1 MNDQIIQP
9 RNPQPLDIATYVPL
23 SLITLLGLIVLQ
35 EPSRRIMALVLCLAF
50 GLNHAFRFRAVKNY
64 LSLFIH
70 FLIQTAIIVTLAV
83 ISAPSDAFY
92 FLLFI
97 LGIQVT
103 MLLPIRS
110 ALPWMVVFYLL
121 DSNGVFLNMNSG
133 GLIELLFN
141 GTAMFFT
148 GILGYSLRQ
157 TEIARRE
164 KEQVIEELKT
174 TQNQLQELAVAEER
188 ARLARELHDS
198 LGHQLTVAVVQLEGA
213 QRLIPTK
220 PDQATLMI
228 ATMRDEL
235 KGALAELRST
245 VTAMRS
251 PVTEN
256 QPLESALLTLSQSFQ
271 QNTGLATHFISAQNF
286 PALPD
291 PYRLAFYRAVQEG
304 LTNIQ
309 RHAGAQN
316 AWIHINIE
324 GANLTLIV
332 EDDGKGFE
340 HHIQN
345 MHGAGLLGLRE
356 RAEQL
361 GGQMQISERTGGGT
375 QLSFIVPM
383 PEKRNL
389 HD

>member
-9 RNPQPLDIATYVPL
+9 RNPRPLDIATYVPL
-23 SLITLLGLIVLQ
+23 TLITLLGLIVLQ

-50 GLNHAFRFRAVKNY
+50 GLHHAFRFRAVNTY
-64 LSLFIH
+64 LSLFVH
-70 FLIQTAIIVTLAV
+70 FLIQTIIIVALAV
-83 ISAPSDAFY
+83 ISAPSNAFY
-92 FLLFI
+92 FLFFV

-110 ALPWMVVFYLL
+110 ALPWMVIFYLL

-141 GTAMFFT
+141 GAAMIFT
-148 GILGYSLRQ
+148 GVLGYSLRQ

-164 KEQVIEELKT
+164 KEQLIEDLRA

-188 ARLARELHDS
+188 TRLARELHDS

-220 PDQATLMI
+220 PDQATQMI

-235 KGALAELRST
+235 KGALAELRLT
-245 VTAMRS
+245 VSAMRS
-251 PVTEN
+251 PIADN
-256 QPLESALLTLSQSFQ
+256 QPLESALLALSKSFQ
-271 QNTGLATHFISAQNF
+271 QNTGLATHFISAHNF
-286 PALPD
+286 PVLPES
-291 PYRLAFYRAVQEG
+291 YRRAFYRTVQEG

-309 RHAGAQN
+309 RHASAQN
-316 AWIHINIE
+316 AWIHINSD
-324 GANLTLIV
+324 GANLRLIV

-340 HHIQN
+340 HPTQN
-345 MHGAGLLGLRE
+345 IHGAGLLGLQE

-361 GGQMQISERTGGGT
+361 GGQMQIRERTGGGT
-375 QLSFIVPM
+375 QLSFTVPM
-383 PEKRNL
+383 PETRSI

>member
-9 RNPQPLDIATYVPL
+9 RNLRPLDIATYVPL
-23 SLITLLGLIVLQ
+23 CLITLLGLIVLQ
-35 EPSRRIMALVLCLAF
+35 EPWRRVIALALCLVF
-50 GLNHAFRFRAVKNY
+50 GLHHAFRFRAVNTY
-64 LSLFIH
+64 RSLFVY
-70 FLIQTAIIVTLAV
+70 FLIQTIIIVALAV

-92 FLLFI
+92 FLLFV

-110 ALPWMVVFYLL
+110 VLPWMVIFYLL

-148 GILGYSLRQ
+148 GVLGYSFRQ

-164 KEQVIEELKT
+164 KEQVIEELET
-174 TQNQLQELAVAEER
+174 TQNQLRELAVAEER
-188 ARLARELHDS
+188 TRLARELHDS

-220 PDQATLMI
+220 PDQATRMI
-228 ATMRDEL
+228 TTMRDEL
-235 KGALAELRST
+235 KGALAELRLPVS
-245 VTAMRS
+245 AMRS
-251 PVTEN
+251 STAVS
-256 QPLESALLTLSQSFQ
+256 QSLESALSALSKSFQ
-271 QNTGLATHFISAQNF
+271 QNTGLAIHFISAQNF
-286 PALPD
+286 PPLPER
-291 PYRLAFYRAVQEG
+291 YHLAFYRGAQEA

-316 AWIHINIE
+316 AWIYMNAD
-324 GANLTLIV
+324 GTNLRLIV

-340 HHIQN
+340 HQTQTI
-345 MHGAGLLGLRE
+345 HGAGLLGLRE

-361 GGQMQISERTGGGT
+361 GGHMQISGRTGGGT
-375 QLSFIVPM
+375 QLSFTVPM
-383 PEKRNL
+383 PGTGIA

>member
-1 MNDQIIQP
+1 
-9 RNPQPLDIATYVPL
+9 
-23 SLITLLGLIVLQ
+23 LQ
-35 EPSRRIMALVLCLAF
+35 EPWRRVIALVLCGAF
-50 GLNHAFRFRAVKNY
+50 GLNHALRFRAVNTY
-64 LSLFIH
+64 RSLFVY
-70 FLIQTAIIVTLAV
+70 FLIQTIIIVALAV

-92 FLLFI
+92 FLLFV

-110 ALPWMVVFYLL
+110 ALPWMVIFYLL

-148 GILGYSLRQ
+148 GVLGYSLRQ
-157 TEIARRE
+157 TEIARLE

-174 TQNQLQELAVAEER
+174 TQNQLRELAVAEER
-188 ARLARELHDS
+188 TRLARELHDS

-213 QRLIPTK
+213 QRLIPIK
-220 PDQATLMI
+220 PVQATQMI
-228 ATMRDEL
+228 ATMRNEL
-235 KGALAELRST
+235 KSALAELRLT
-245 VTAMRS
+245 VSAMRS
-251 PVTEN
+251 SIYDN
-256 QPLESALLTLSQSFQ
+256 QPLESALLALSQSFQ
-271 QNTGLATHFISAQNF
+271 QNTGLATHFIPTQNF
-286 PALPD
+286 PMLPERHHLAL
-291 PYRLAFYRAVQEG
+291 YRAVQEA

-316 AWIHINIE
+316 AWIQISADD
-324 GANLTLIV
+324 ANLRLIV

-340 HHIQN
+340 RQAQSI
-345 MHGAGLLGLRE
+345 HGAGLLGLRE

-361 GGQMQISERTGGGT
+361 GGHMQISERTGGGT
-375 QLSFIVPM
+375 QLSFTVPM
-383 PEKRNL
+383 PGTGIA